1 MCEHLKQS
9 INTLTDVT
17 EAYMRIST
25 IGKWL
30 EYKGNR
36 VYIESDKIIKAI
48 GALTTAAVCF
58 PKINSFNQKP
68 QMHEK

>member
-1 MCEHLKQS
+1 
-9 INTLTDVT
+9 
-17 EAYMRIST
+17 MRIST